1 MTNLLSFFDPR
12 SAVGFD
18 EMYKRLESV
27 ANTTLKAVSYPPY
40 NIKKVGDNKYLVE
53 LAVAGFGKTD
63 IDITL
68 EENVLKIS
76 GKMDSGDAESNYLY
90 KGIAERGFMRNFT
103 LADTIEVKNAEL
115 INGVLKVWLENILPD
130 HKKTR
135 KVEITD
141 KVEENSKK
149 EVLKG

>member
-1 MTNLLSFFDPR
+1 
-12 SAVGFD
+12 
-18 EMYKRLESV
+18 
-27 ANTTLKAVSYPPY
+27 
-40 NIKKVGDNKYLVE
+40 
-53 LAVAGFGKTD
+53 
-63 IDITL
+63 
-68 EENVLKIS
+68 
-76 GKMDSGDAESNYLY
+76 
-90 KGIAERGFMRNFT
+90 MRNFT